1 MQRTAH
7 IALAILKIHVHVLCH
22 THMPKPQANN
32 TLGTNK
38 VPATAPCSAHTH
50 TVGLLLP
57 PTMPPGVQS
66 KCHPREKGLSAG
78 AASEE
83 APTILLG
90 PVEAC
95 MYARTHARA
104 RTTRETY
111 LKSHCAPFQGNML
124 FDPEKAEKQYCAPFS
139 D

>member
-32 TLGTNK
+32 TLRTNK

-95 MYARTHARA
+95 MYTRTHTHTHQHLPLPRSLSLISIQMHTHSANWIKWLA
-104 RTTRETY
+104 
-111 LKSHCAPFQGNML
+111 
-124 FDPEKAEKQYCAPFS
+124 D
-139 D
+139 

>member
-95 MYARTHARA
+95 MYARTHARTHQHLPLPRSLSLISIQMHTHNA
-104 RTTRETY
+104 NWIKW
-111 LKSHCAPFQGNML
+111 LA
-124 FDPEKAEKQYCAPFS
+124 D
-139 D
+139 